1 MKKTLAIVLS
11 VLLICISIAPIGFA
25 VNDPGIKTRVMDG
38 EYASANAGADEITA
52 SKFTLAIKVPAVE
65 KLVGVTLH
73 VTFDPNVLAI
83 EKAGLAGNLDAEGT
97 LTPFFGS
104 GLNVSGYQAD
114 TNNSYAFGWV
124 HDSGVNKSSA
134 RDMYFITF
142 NVIDTTKTET
152 SLGIYVD
159 EFKTEDGDDTNDV
172 DASLLTEN
180 KIVKFNF
187 GEDVSAVIPDTTVA
201 VNDGSGSG
209 STPSDINGL
218 LDIIRDLLSGNGAS
232 YGDFADA
239 MANLLGNAEISD
251 MIEQL
256 IDGNF
261 DIGFD
266 FEDILGNFNL
276 DFSMLEDLLNKIIE
290 FFMNLFGGGG
300 DTPADTTAAAPSTT
314 AALTTAAA
322 SENLETTSQGSS
334 SGSEQTGDTGV
345 ALAAA
350 MFVAASAAFVLT
362 RKKKETV

>member
-1 MKKTLAIVLS
+1 MKKTLAIFLS
-11 VLLICISIAPIGFA
+11 VLLICISIAPMGFA
-25 VNDPGIKTRVMDG
+25 VNNPGVTTRVMDG
-38 EYASANAGADEITA
+38 EYASANAGADEITT
-52 SKFTLAIKVPAVE
+52 SKFTLAIKAPAVE

-83 EKAGLAGNLDAEGT
+83 DKADLAGNTDAEGNVN
-97 LTPFFGS
+97 PFFNG

-124 HDSGVNKSSA
+124 HNTGVNKNSP

-152 SLGIYVD
+152 SLNIYID

-172 DASLLTEN
+172 DASLLSEN
-180 KIVKFNF
+180 RIVKFNF

-201 VNDGSGSG
+201 VGGEGGSG

-218 LDIIRDLLSGNGAS
+218 LDIIRDMLSGNGATF
-232 YGDFADA
+232 GDFADA
-239 MANLLGNAEISD
+239 MANLLGNAEIAD

-256 IDGNF
+256 VDGNF

-266 FEDILGNFNL
+266 FNDILGGFGL

-290 FFMNLFGGGG
+290 FLMGLFGGGG
-300 DTPADTTAAAPSTT
+300 DTPSPDTTASTT
-314 AALTTAAA
+314 TAVLTTAAA
-322 SENLETTSQGSS
+322 SENLDTTAAGSGT
-334 SGSEQTGDTGV
+334 GSEKTGDAGI
-345 ALAAA
+345 ALAATV
-350 MFVAASAAFVLT
+350 FVAASAAFVLT